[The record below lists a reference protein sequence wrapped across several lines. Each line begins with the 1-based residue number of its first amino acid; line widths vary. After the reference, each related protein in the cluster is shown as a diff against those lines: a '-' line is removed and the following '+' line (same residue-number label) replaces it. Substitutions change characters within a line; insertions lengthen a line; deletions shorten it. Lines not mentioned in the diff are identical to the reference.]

1 MSDIVNRMI
10 SWCMDHGKY
19 RKALLFDIKS
29 KMLDVFE
36 RVITATNDQDS
47 YRSGPTA
54 ESFSTLWLQG
64 HGSRELDK
72 GKTIFKNLNY
82 FNKYI
87 YFQSE

>member
-36 RVITATNDQDS
+36 RVITATNDRDS
-47 YRSGPTA
+47 YRTG
-54 ESFSTLWLQG
+54 FSPLWLQG

-72 GKTIFKNLNY
+72 G
-82 FNKYI
+82 
-87 YFQSE
+87 